1 MIIPLA
7 FADLNKNFKI
17 VEISEK
23 CKHRKSLIEKG
34 FCIGNIVTIK
44 NSSNGNF
51 IVEVNGSQYVLGF
64 NYAKNI
70 LVE

>member
-23 CKHRKSLIEKG
+23 CKHKKSLVEKG
-34 FCIGNIVTIK
+34 FCVGSTVIIK
-44 NSSNGNF
+44 NSSSGNF
-51 IVEVNGSQYVLGF
+51 IVEINGSQYVLGF